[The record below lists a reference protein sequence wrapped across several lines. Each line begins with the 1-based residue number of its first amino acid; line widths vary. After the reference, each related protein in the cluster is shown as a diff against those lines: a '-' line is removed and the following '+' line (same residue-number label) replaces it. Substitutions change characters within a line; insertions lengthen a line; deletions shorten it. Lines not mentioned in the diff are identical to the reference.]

1 MASVVLMSFSC
12 VSIQAGVRLDAHV
25 TERRS
30 DFASAAVADGLAPE
44 ATFTNT

>member
-1 MASVVLMSFSC
+1 MVSVVLMSFNC
-12 VSIQAGVRLDAHV
+12 VLIQPDVLWAV
-25 TERRS
+25 TSLNGRS